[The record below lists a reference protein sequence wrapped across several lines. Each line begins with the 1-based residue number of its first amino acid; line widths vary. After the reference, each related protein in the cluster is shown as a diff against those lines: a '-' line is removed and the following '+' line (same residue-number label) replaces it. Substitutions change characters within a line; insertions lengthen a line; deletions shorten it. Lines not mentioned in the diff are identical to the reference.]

1 MKRNK
6 RMLTCV
12 IALAAALCLLLG
24 ASPLCLAAQEE
35 QTDIAGQFTDEIL
48 RRIVYDAIGKEPGA
62 PIYAEDAAGIEELA
76 LVETYGSDETTVYS
90 LDGLEYC
97 TGLRSLR
104 IVEPISELK
113 LERLQN
119 LERLVLIGSNVKTLD
134 ISGLDHLVSL
144 SCLLNPELTQ
154 LTVSCPSLTE
164 LMCKDSKLTELDL
177 SGCPNL
183 RFLDCGSNLLTELDV
198 SPCMEHLEVLDCS
211 GNAFTD
217 ASAIRGLIHWS
228 NNRTAKMTKPMC
240 WIISETDDPSDYSA
254 DSLILRVR
262 DTPQTRDMLF
272 CCRYIE
278 DYEAYNAANPQFAAG
293 PVEAIVSQL
302 GLDFPISGAWLLNA
316 SQETENG
323 KFRLQEKQN
332 SLFRITLD
340 GITVPEA
347 IEKLNANP
355 LIAFAEP
362 NHLAQHCAEDGQTW
376 LDDSTAYRE
385 DTVLICLRDTPQTRA
400 MLFCCLYSDDYAAFN
415 EVHQNAAYQVVA
427 EPVENIVVQL
437 GLDIPISGVKL
448 LNPSVETENGKYRLQ
463 EKHNSIF
470 SVLLDGITVAE
481 AIEKLNE
488 NPLIAYAEPDFY
500 VDPATP
506 EVASWT
512 DVKQTDW
519 FYPYVYIVC
528 EKKLM
533 NGVGKGL
540 FAPESST
547 TRAQFATIL
556 YRAAGAPAVEYKGTF
571 SDVPEGTW
579 YSEAVEWAAANGYVK
594 GVGGGRFSPDGEI
607 TREQIAAILYR
618 YAGSPKG
625 EGSLKAFR
633 DAGSVSG
640 YAVDAMIWATGEG
653 IINGVGSASG
663 ALLQPQAN
671 ATRAQI
677 AAIFARFL
685 SE

>member
-6 RMLTCV
+6 RKLLRM
-12 IALAAALCLLLG
+12 IALTAALCLLLG
-24 ASPLCLAAQEE
+24 ASPLCLAAREE
-35 QTDIAGQFTDEIL
+35 QTDIAGQFTDETL
-48 RRIVYDAIGKEPGA
+48 RRIVYDAVGKEPGA
-62 PIYAEDAAGIEELA
+62 PIYVEDAAGIEELA
-76 LVETYGSDETTVYS
+76 LIETYGSDETTVYS

-104 IVEPISELK
+104 IVEPISELR
-113 LERLQN
+113 LEGLQN
-119 LERLVLIGSNVKTLD
+119 LERLVLIGSSVKALD
-134 ISGLDHLVSL
+134 VSGLEHLVSL

-154 LTVSCPSLTE
+154 LTLSCPALTE
-164 LMCKDSKLTELDL
+164 LVCNNSKLTALDL

-217 ASAIRGLIHWS
+217 ASAIRGLVHWS
-228 NNRTAKMTKPMC
+228 NNRTAKMTRPMC
-240 WIISETDDPSDYSA
+240 WIISETDDLSDYSA

-262 DTPQTRDMLF
+262 DTPQTREMLF
-272 CCRYIE
+272 CCRYTD
-278 DYEAYNAANPQFAAG
+278 DYEAYNASNPRFAAG

-302 GLDFPISGAWLLNA
+302 GLDFPISSAWLLNA
-316 SQETENG
+316 SQENENG
-323 KFRLQEKQN
+323 KFRLQEKHN

-355 LIAFAEP
+355 LIAYAEP
-362 NHLAQHCAEDGQTW
+362 NYLAQHCAADGQTW
-376 LDDSTAYRE
+376 MDDSTAYRE

-415 EVHQNAAYQVVA
+415 EAHQNAAYPVVA
-427 EPVENIVVQL
+427 EPVENIEAQL

-463 EKHNSIF
+463 EKHNTIF
-470 SVLLDGITVAE
+470 AILLDGITVAE
-481 AIEKLNE
+481 AIEKLNA
-488 NPLIAYAEPDFY
+488 NPLIAYAEPDY
-500 VDPATP
+500 YAHPATP
-506 EVASWT
+506 EEASWA
-512 DVKQTDW
+512 DVNATDW
-519 FYPYVYIVC
+519 FYPYVYLVC

-533 NGVGKGL
+533 NGVGKGM

-547 TRAQFATIL
+547 SRAQFATIL
-556 YRAAGAPAVEYKGTF
+556 YRAAGAPAVDYKGIF

-594 GVGGGRFSPDGEI
+594 GVGGGRFSPDGKI

-618 YAGSPKG
+618 YSGSPKV
-625 EGSLKAFR
+625 EGDLSAFG
-633 DAGSVSG
+633 DAAAVSA
-640 YAVDAMIWATGEG
+640 YAKDAMIWAVKEG
-653 IINGVGSASG
+653 IINGVGTGSG
-663 ALLQPQAN
+663 AELQPA
-671 ATRAQI
+671 AYASRAQI
-677 AAIFARFL
+677 AAIFARYL
-685 SE
+685 QK

>member
-1 MKRNK
+1 M
-6 RMLTCV
+6 
-12 IALAAALCLLLG
+12 
-24 ASPLCLAAQEE
+24 
-35 QTDIAGQFTDEIL
+35 
-48 RRIVYDAIGKEPGA
+48 
-62 PIYAEDAAGIEELA
+62 
-76 LVETYGSDETTVYS
+76 
-90 LDGLEYC
+90 
-97 TGLRSLR
+97 
-104 IVEPISELK
+104 
-113 LERLQN
+113 
-119 LERLVLIGSNVKTLD
+119 
-134 ISGLDHLVSL
+134 
-144 SCLLNPELTQ
+144 
-154 LTVSCPSLTE
+154 
-164 LMCKDSKLTELDL
+164 
-177 SGCPNL
+177 
-183 RFLDCGSNLLTELDV
+183 
-198 SPCMEHLEVLDCS
+198 
-211 GNAFTD
+211 
-217 ASAIRGLIHWS
+217 
-228 NNRTAKMTKPMC
+228 
-240 WIISETDDPSDYSA
+240 
-254 DSLILRVR
+254 
-262 DTPQTRDMLF
+262 
-272 CCRYIE
+272 
-278 DYEAYNAANPQFAAG
+278 
-293 PVEAIVSQL
+293 
-302 GLDFPISGAWLLNA
+302 
-316 SQETENG
+316 ETE
-323 KFRLQEKQN
+323 
-332 SLFRITLD
+332 D
-340 GITVPEA
+340 
-347 IEKLNANP
+347 
-355 LIAFAEP
+355 
-362 NHLAQHCAEDGQTW
+362 
-376 LDDSTAYRE
+376 
-385 DTVLICLRDTPQTRA
+385 
-400 MLFCCLYSDDYAAFN
+400 
-415 EVHQNAAYQVVA
+415 
-427 EPVENIVVQL
+427 
-437 GLDIPISGVKL
+437 
-448 LNPSVETENGKYRLQ
+448 GKYRLQ

-488 NPLIAYAEPDFY
+488 NPLIAYAEPDLY

-506 EVASWT
+506 EAASWT

-519 FYPYVYIVC
+519 FCPYVYIVC

-653 IINGVGSASG
+653 IINGVGSGSG
-663 ALLQPQAN
+663 ALLQPAAN